1 MRLNEI
7 IKDLEIEKVFG
18 SDKIEISG
26 IAFDSRAVKPGN
38 LFVCITGF
46 KTDGHAYAESA
57 VASGAAAIIAEKDLS
72 ALGVTCVVVKNS
84 RKAMAV
90 AAAEFY
96 GHPDEHFKLI
106 GITGTN
112 GKTTTTYLVKSVLES
127 MGKKVGLIGT
137 NQNMIGNEIIPS
149 KHTTPDS
156 LELMQLFALMAE
168 KKADYVV
175 MEVSS
180 HSLALDRVTACRF
193 DVGAFTNITQDHLDF
208 HKTMEEYLKAKSIL
222 FTLCDAGAV
231 NIDDD
236 GAKYILENAKCK
248 TMLTYGIENDCDL
261 RASDIKLHK
270 DGVSFMLCY
279 DGESYDAALK
289 IPGMFSVYNALTA
302 LSCLAAAGISMKDA
316 VEKLKNAL
324 GVKGRVEVVETGRD
338 FGVIIDYAHTPD
350 GLYNVIRTIKGFA
363 KGRIITVFGCGGD
376 RDKTKRPKMGKI
388 VSEMADLAVVT
399 SDNPRSEDPEAI
411 IEDVLVGVKEG
422 GGEYVVVPNRFA
434 AIEYALDHA
443 KKDDIILLAGK
454 GHETYQILA
463 DRTIMFDERE
473 IVHKLLN
480 VSVSDVKING

>member
-1 MRLNEI
+1 
-7 IKDLEIEKVFG
+7 
-18 SDKIEISG
+18 
-26 IAFDSRAVKPGN
+26 
-38 LFVCITGF
+38 
-46 KTDGHAYAESA
+46 
-57 VASGAAAIIAEKDLS
+57 
-72 ALGVTCVVVKNS
+72 
-84 RKAMAV
+84 
-90 AAAEFY
+90 
-96 GHPDEHFKLI
+96 
-106 GITGTN
+106 
-112 GKTTTTYLVKSVLES
+112 
-127 MGKKVGLIGT
+127 
-137 NQNMIGNEIIPS
+137 
-149 KHTTPDS
+149 
-156 LELMQLFALMAE
+156 
-168 KKADYVV
+168 
-175 MEVSS
+175 
-180 HSLALDRVTACRF
+180 
-193 DVGAFTNITQDHLDF
+193 
-208 HKTMEEYLKAKSIL
+208 
-222 FTLCDAGAV
+222 
-231 NIDDD
+231 
-236 GAKYILENAKCK
+236 
-248 TMLTYGIENDCDL
+248 
-261 RASDIKLHK
+261 
-270 DGVSFMLCY
+270 
-279 DGESYDAALK
+279 
-289 IPGMFSVYNALTA
+289 
-302 LSCLAAAGISMKDA
+302 MKDA